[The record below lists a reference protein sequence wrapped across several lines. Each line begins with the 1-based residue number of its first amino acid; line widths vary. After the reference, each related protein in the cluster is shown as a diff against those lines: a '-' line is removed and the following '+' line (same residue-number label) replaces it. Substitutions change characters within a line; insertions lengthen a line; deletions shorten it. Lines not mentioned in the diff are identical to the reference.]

1 MDFSVSNPV
10 CVYPGA
16 ANHPLCS
23 ADGFAGTSVYGR
35 AELLPGNFDAE
46 ISGDQHLFD
55 D

>member
-1 MDFSVSNPV
+1 MDFSVSDPV
-10 CVYPGA
+10 CVYRRA
-16 ANHPLCS
+16 ADYPLRS

-35 AELLPGNFDAE
+35 AELLPRNFDAE